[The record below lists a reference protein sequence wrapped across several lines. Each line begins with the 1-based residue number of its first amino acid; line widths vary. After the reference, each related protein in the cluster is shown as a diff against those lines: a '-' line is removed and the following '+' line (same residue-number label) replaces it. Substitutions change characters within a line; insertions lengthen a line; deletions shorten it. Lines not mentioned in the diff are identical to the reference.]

1 MGENEEK
8 KEEIKVKTPQEQIQD
23 FQQQQKEAAE
33 QQEASIK
40 AANDAYQQGF
50 QQRSEQLKGGEEQ
63 EMRDQ
68 KNKQKKKSDKSH
80 KSCRSN

>member
-50 QQRSEQLKGGEEQ
+50 QQRSEQLNTAMTAANETA
-63 EMRDQ
+63 
-68 KNKQKKKSDKSH
+68 KQALGKK
-80 KSCRSN
+80 